1 MRNLMDK
8 IKAMTIFNAVVE
20 EGSMSGA
27 ARRLG
32 IANSVVSKNI
42 NELEKWLGR
51 KLIYRSTR
59 SLKLSMEGQ
68 SYYDKIKDIVVAVES
83 LEKQDDLD
91 NTELIGTVQ
100 ITAPVILGKRLC
112 EYVLPKF
119 HLEFPGI
126 HLNIILSDDFNDMV
140 KEGIDIA
147 LRISNLPD
155 SNFIAKKVGKQAIKL
170 VTSYAYIEKFGTPLS
185 PESLNRHI
193 CIVDNSVA
201 NAKRWGFVN
210 TDGGISSVHI
220 DGPIE
225 VNDAEC
231 VVKLCEAGVGLA
243 QLPEV
248 FVNESILKGRLIE
261 LLPDKNMDV
270 DISILY
276 HQKSTGSPIIKSVIE
291 FLVENTEEQF
301 FL

>member
-1 MRNLMDK
+1 MDK
-8 IKAMTIFNAVVE
+8 LKAMTIFNAVVE

-42 NELEKWLGR
+42 NELESWLAR

-59 SLKLSMEGQ
+59 SLKLSLEGQ
-68 SYYDKIKDIVVAVES
+68 HYYDKIKDIVVAVDL
-83 LEKQDDLD
+83 LEKPNNLD
-91 NTELIGTVQ
+91 NVDLLGAVK
-100 ITAPVILGKRLC
+100 ITAPVILGQRLC
-112 EYVLPKF
+112 EQVIPNF

-126 HLNIILSDDFNDMV
+126 TLNIMLSDNFNDMV
-140 KEGIDIA
+140 DEGIDIA

-170 VTSYAYIEKFGTPLS
+170 VTSAAYVEKFGAPLS

-201 NAKRWGFVN
+201 NAKRWGFSN
-210 TDGGISSVHI
+210 AQGGISSVHI
-220 DGPIE
+220 DGPVVI
-225 VNDAEC
+225 NDAEC

-243 QLPEV
+243 QLPEI
-248 FVNESILKGRLIE
+248 FVNEGIRQGRLIE
-261 LLPDKNMDV
+261 LLPENVMEF

-276 HQKSTGSPIIKSVIE
+276 HQKSTGSPIIKAVIN
-291 FLVENTEEQF
+291 FLIENTDEQLF
-301 FL
+301 I

>member
-1 MRNLMDK
+1 MDK
-8 IKAMTIFNAVVE
+8 LKAMTIFNAIIE

-32 IANSVVSKNI
+32 IANSVVSKNL
-42 NELEKWLGR
+42 NELEVWLGR

-83 LEKQDDLD
+83 LEQPKNVD
-91 NTELIGTVQ
+91 NSELIGSVKL
-100 ITAPVILGKRLC
+100 TAPVILGKKLC

-126 HLNIILSDDFNDMV
+126 HLNILLSDDFNDMV
-140 KEGIDIA
+140 EEGIDIA
-147 LRISNLPD
+147 LRVSKLPD
-155 SNFIAKKVGKQAIKL
+155 SNFIARKIGKQALRL
-170 VTSYAYIEKFGTPLS
+170 VTSLAYIEKHGAPLS
-185 PESLNRHI
+185 PESLNRHV

-201 NAKRWGFVN
+201 NAKRWGFTN
-210 TDGGISSVHI
+210 ADGGINSVHV
-220 DGPIE
+220 DGPLE

-248 FVNESILKGRLIE
+248 FVNEGIRQGRLIE
-261 LLPDKNMDV
+261 LLPEKTMEL

-276 HQKSTGSPIIKSVIE
+276 HQKSTGSPIIKSVIDYLFNNIE
-291 FLVENTEEQF
+291 ETCFL
-301 FL
+301 

>member
-1 MRNLMDK
+1 MDK
-8 IKAMTIFNAVVE
+8 LKAMTIFNAIIE

-32 IANSVVSKNI
+32 IANSVVSKNL
-42 NELEKWLGR
+42 NELEVWLGR

-83 LEKQDDLD
+83 LEQPKNVD
-91 NTELIGTVQ
+91 NSELIGSVKL
-100 ITAPVILGKRLC
+100 TAPVILGKKLC

-126 HLNIILSDDFNDMV
+126 HLNILLSDDFNDMV
-140 KEGIDIA
+140 EEGIDIA
-147 LRISNLPD
+147 LRVSKLPD
-155 SNFIAKKVGKQAIKL
+155 SNFIARKIGKQALRL
-170 VTSYAYIEKFGTPLS
+170 VTSLAYIEKHGAPLS
-185 PESLNRHI
+185 PESLNRHV

-201 NAKRWGFVN
+201 NAKRWGFTN
-210 TDGGISSVHI
+210 ADGGINSVHV
-220 DGPIE
+220 DGPME

-248 FVNESILKGRLIE
+248 FVNEGIRQGRLIE
-261 LLPDKNMDV
+261 LLPEKTMEL

-276 HQKSTGSPIIKSVIE
+276 HQKSTGSPIIKSVIDYLFNNIE
-291 FLVENTEEQF
+291 ETCFL
-301 FL
+301 